1 VAKESQPGGGK
12 VPDTYEALQAATE
25 ESSGLLGRMKGRFQD
40 AIQSGRAD
48 NRQYDARAEAA
59 GNPRVTSDDL
69 ALRRARHTK
78 PRKMVIPDGVLIEG
92 SLTSGSE
99 SEVAGRID
107 GDLNVDGDLMI
118 SPTALISG
126 NVRTVRCRVE
136 GLVDGKLECGDTLD
150 LGESGR
156 LNNDVTVGKRF
167 TVAGQVFG
175 NIICGGELRLV
186 ASAKVT
192 GDIHCKKL
200 IIEEGANL
208 NGICTMRAPAQREK
222 AAPPA
227 QKPAGQKPAAAD
239 SHQTQQQQ
247 QQQQQELL
255 DGGTP
260 AESGAAPK
268 QESPAKP

>member
-1 VAKESQPGGGK
+1 MAKESHPGGDA
-12 VPDTYEALQAATE
+12 PDTYEALQEATA
-25 ESSGLLGRMKGRFQD
+25 ESSGLFGRMNRRFQD
-40 AIQSGRAD
+40 ALQTSRAD

-107 GDLNVDGDLMI
+107 GDVNVEGDLMI

-126 NVRTVRCRVE
+126 AVRTTRCRVE
-136 GLVDGKLECGDTLD
+136 GLVDGVMECTDTLD
-150 LGESGR
+150 LGQSGR
-156 LNNDVTVGKRF
+156 LNNDVKVGKRF

-175 NIICGGELRLV
+175 NITCGGELRLV
-186 ASAKVT
+186 ASSKVT

-200 IIEEGANL
+200 VIEEGAIL
-208 NGICTMRAPAQREK
+208 NGVCTMRAPAQRTQGGQGAAKQQAPRDKAQQQGELPGAAASP
-222 AAPPA
+222 AAPATAP
-227 QKPAGQKPAAAD
+227 K
-239 SHQTQQQQ
+239 
-247 QQQQQELL
+247 EE
-255 DGGTP
+255 TP
-260 AESGAAPK
+260 AK
-268 QESPAKP
+268 Q